1 MTMRKVVFMG
11 LVVASIYAFFGCS
24 KKTEGGPRLK
34 QVNDALIGAGFKL
47 DSFRPADASR
57 FAAQS
62 CSAGVLDGVETVVC
76 EYSSPDAEAAGKKA
90 GEDWIGQAPTG
101 TVLSNGHTLIALA
114 DRGHADPN
122 GKTIHKISQ
131 AYRATR

>member
-1 MTMRKVVFMG
+1 MRKALLIAMVFG
-11 LVVASIYAFFGCS
+11 AFACH
-24 KKTEGGPRLK
+24 KKTDGGVRMK

-47 DSFRPADASR
+47 DSFQPADPNK

-62 CSAGVLDGVETVVC
+62 CAAGLLDGVETVVC
-76 EYSSPDAEAAGKKA
+76 EYASPQAEAAGQKA
-90 GEDWIGQAPTG
+90 GEDWIAQAPTG
-101 TVLSNGHTLIALA
+101 TVLANGNTLIALA

-122 GKTIHKISQ
+122 GKTIHKIAT